1 MSPIEVGELRKSQAV
16 HTFGIGAT
24 IDLQRFTTVVL
35 GSDFWR
41 QATWDP
47 TQASNAIDD
56 ARLLGLVRSFLGPGV
71 RQLTSPPTHPDTDG
85 PGLYGIPLA
94 TFPTWGRCPRC
105 ELIAPFS
112 HGNFTLEAAPRRPD
126 LVKYVHRSCPRAD
139 NRTVTVTPVRFIVAC
154 TNGHLDDFP
163 WELYIRGAGCSCEP
177 VGPLRLQERGVSA
190 EVADLWLRCDGCGT
204 ARPMTRAFER
214 DDKTMEYLHI
224 GSCRGHHPH
233 LGRHHE
239 ERCEKA
245 MLRPMLLGAS
255 NQWFPLMVSSLTI
268 PGVGVRLD
276 DLVER
281 HWSQIEDVPSEEILR
296 YNLGKGFLPVEFQEF
311 EATEIMAAILRR
323 RSGDGG
329 LPPAA
334 RAEEL
339 KFDEWGLLSQPESSP
354 SSEDFKLRA
363 VETPLRYRHLLAEV
377 VQVRRLRLVK
387 AMTGFTRID
396 SPGDYSDIADIEP
409 AKRVPLAQGTVE
421 WVPAYEVRG
430 EGIFVRLD
438 EGAIA
443 AWRSDATVRARE
455 EELRAAHRSFRGNR
469 GIEPVD
475 DGADVLRYALLHSLS
490 HALIRQFAIECGY
503 SSASIQERIYSMSP
517 DDPSG
522 RGPMAGILLMTAAA
536 DSEGTLGGLVALGE
550 TTSFERHLA
559 AALERA
565 RLCSSDP
572 LCSEHVPQAD
582 GRSLHGAACHAC
594 MFVSETSCERSNRL
608 IDRGLL
614 VETTGGGVRP
624 FFADLRS

>member
-1 MSPIEVGELRKSQAV
+1 MSPTEVGELRKSQAI
-16 HTFGIGAT
+16 HTFGIGST
-24 IDLQRFTTVVL
+24 IDLQRFTTLVL
-35 GSDFWR
+35 GTDFWR
-41 QATWDP
+41 QANWDP

-71 RQLTSPPTHPDTDG
+71 RQLVSPPTHPDTDG
-85 PGLYGIPLA
+85 PTPYGIPLA

-112 HGNFTLEAAPRRPD
+112 QRHFALEAPPRRPD
-126 LVKYVHRSCPRAD
+126 LVRYVHRSCPRAN

-163 WELYIRGAGCSCEP
+163 WELYIQNAGCTCDP

-190 EVADLWLRCDGCGT
+190 EVADLWLRCDGCGKT
-204 ARPMTRAFER
+204 RPMTRAFER
-214 DDKTMEYLHI
+214 DEKTKEYAQI
-224 GSCRGHHPH
+224 GPCQGHHPH
-233 LGRHHE
+233 LGRSHR

-245 MLRPMLLGAS
+245 VLRPMLLGAS

-268 PGVGVRLD
+268 PGGGARLD

-281 HWSQIEDVPSEEILR
+281 HWSQVEDVPSEEILR
-296 YNLGKGFLPVEFQEF
+296 YTLGKGFLPGEFQEF
-311 EATEIMAAILRR
+311 EVAEIMAAIERR
-323 RSGDGG
+323 RAGDDDQ
-329 LPPAA
+329 PSAA

-339 KFDEWGLLSQPESSP
+339 KIDEWALLSNPGDAP
-354 SSEDFKLRA
+354 ATGDFELHA
-363 VETPLRYRHLLAEV
+363 VETPERYRNLVAEV

-409 AKRVPLAQGTVE
+409 TKRVPLSQGSVE

-430 EGIFVRLD
+430 EGIFIRLD

-443 AWRSDATVRARE
+443 AWRAEDSVRKRE
-455 EELRAAHRSFRGNR
+455 EELRAAHRAFRAVR
-469 GIEPVD
+469 DIRPAD

-503 SSASIQERIYSMSP
+503 ASASIQERIYSMSE

-522 RGPMAGILLMTAAA
+522 AGPMAGILLMTAAA
-536 DSEGTLGGLVALGE
+536 DSEGTLGGLVALGA
-550 TTSFERHLA
+550 TRTFERHLA
-559 AALERA
+559 AALDRA

-572 LCSEHVPQAD
+572 LCGEHVPEAD

-608 IDRGLL
+608 VDRGLL
-614 VETTGGGVRP
+614 VETAAGGVRP
-624 FFADLRS
+624 FFADIRS